1 MINKQLLAATMLAT
15 FAAGTQAD
23 IIGATAGAYQWK
35 QSWEGDV
42 QSGPDAIDMNDDLGY
57 DDENGTS
64 IYVALEHPIPVLP
77 NIRLQRTD
85 LDISERNNLSRTFTF
100 EGDVYTA
107 ADTVNS
113 TTDLTHTDATLY
125 YEVLDNWVNLD
136 VGLTV
141 RMFDGEVRLATTGRE
156 GSIELDAPVPMLYGN
171 ARFNLPLTGLYA
183 QAVGNVIS
191 FGDNSVTDMAVGLG
205 YEVAIVSLEVGYRNF
220 DVSLEDDDEEA
231 SVTVD
236 GIYFGVNIDI

>member
-1 MINKQLLAATMLAT
+1 MINKKLMTAAMLAT

-23 IIGATAGAYQWK
+23 ILGATAGAYQWK
-35 QSWEGDV
+35 QNWEGDV

-57 DDENGTS
+57 DDETGTS

-107 ADTVNS
+107 ADTVDS
-113 TTDLTHTDATLY
+113 TTDLTHTDATFY

-156 GSIELDAPVPMLYGN
+156 GSIDDH
-171 ARFNLPLTGLYA
+171 
-183 QAVGNVIS
+183 
-191 FGDNSVTDMAVGLG
+191 GDD
-205 YEVAIVSLEVGYRNF
+205 R
-220 DVSLEDDDEEA
+220 
-231 SVTVD
+231 
-236 GIYFGVNIDI
+236 

>member
-1 MINKQLLAATMLAT
+1 MFNKNLLTAALLTSMSIGAH
-15 FAAGTQAD
+15 AD
-23 IIGATAGAYQWK
+23 IIGASAGAYKWK

-42 QSGPDAIDMNDDLGY
+42 QSGADKIDMNEDLGY

-64 IYVALEHPIPVLP
+64 VYVAFEHPIPVLP
-77 NIRLQRTD
+77 NVRLQRTD
-85 LDISERNNLSRTFTF
+85 LEISERNQLSRSFEF
-100 EGDVYTA
+100 EGDIYTA
-107 ADTVNS
+107 ADTVES
-113 TTDLTHTDATLY
+113 TTDLTHTDATFY

-141 RMFDGEVRLATTGRE
+141 RMFDGEIRLATTGRE
-156 GSIELDAPVPMLYGN
+156 GSVELDAPVPMLYGN
-171 ARFNLPLTGLYA
+171 ARFNLPFSGLYA

-205 YEVAIVSLEVGYRNF
+205 YEVAVVSLELGYRNF

-231 SVTVD
+231 NITVD
-236 GIYFGVNIDI
+236 GLYFGVNIDI